1 MRQTTKDILQQ
12 TEKHLESISNQLM
25 DELTKIIAGDWG
37 LSKSATNDQ
46 VRQLDIEVFMDGYRL
61 ALYPMDSSSTQLGYK
76 SLLKEAYSNGLLY
89 EDALNPDLSLYDFA
103 KNEDIQDL
111 DEFDKAQREIFLKW
125 FLNCWNKTPKTTL
138 TKPVY
143 LVFHDSG
150 SALDL
155 QSNKWVKN
163 R

>member
-12 TEKHLESISNQLM
+12 TEKHLDSISNQLI

-37 LSKSATNDQ
+37 LSKSASIDN
-46 VRQLDIEVFMDGYRL
+46 VRKLDIEVFMEGYRL
-61 ALYPMDSSSTQLGYK
+61 VLYPMDSSSTQLGYK
-76 SLLKEAYSNGLLY
+76 SLLKEAYANGLLY

-125 FLNCWNKTPKTTL
+125 FLNCWNKIANTTL

-143 LVFHDSG
+143 LVFNDTEDV
-150 SALDL
+150 LDL
-155 QSNKWVKN
+155 TSDKWVKN
-163 R
+163 K